1 DPMKSPFRWAAFVAI
16 VAASSTF
23 AADKRP
29 MQVEDLFSFK
39 RVAAPQIS
47 PDGNHVV
54 YQVTSVSL
62 EENKSTTAL
71 WVAATDGKT
80 PPQAITDPKG
90 KKDTNPRWGPD
101 GKTILFESTRTTPP
115 QLFTVSSDGGEPKQ
129 ITSIST

>member
-1 DPMKSPFRWAAFVAI
+1 LAVLAVMV
-16 VAASSTF
+16 VAAAAP

-29 MQVEDLFSFK
+29 IQVEDLFKFK

-47 PDGNHVV
+47 PDGKSVV

-80 PPQAITDPKG
+80 PSKQLTDPKG
-90 KKDTNPRWGPD
+90 KKDTSPRWSPN
-101 GKTILFESTRTTPP
+101 GKQILFES
-115 QLFTVSSDGGEPKQ
+115 
-129 ITSIST
+129 